1 MEQEFYNEAL
11 YKLNKNT
18 RTVLKF
24 LLSGKGYILK
34 DLEIYRED
42 GELMNQRAINACVG
56 SIRRWERK
64 TMGKTIINYEK
75 IIDSNI
81 SFVQIEK
88 NEIKPLK
95 IAFENIENKIKSQL
109 KKLEELYS
117 EQKKILEGQAK
128 KLDEQILKIKLSL
141 N

>member
-18 RTVLKF
+18 RTVLKLF
-24 LLSGKGYILK
+24 LSGKGYILK

-81 SFVQIEK
+81 SFVQIET

-95 IAFENIENKIKSQL
+95 IAFENIENKIKSQQ
-109 KKLEELYS
+109 KKLEDY
-117 EQKKILEGQAK
+117 
-128 KLDEQILKIKLSL
+128 L
-141 N
+141 NERSPKDKEV

>member
-1 MEQEFYNEAL
+1 MEQEFYNESL

-34 DLEIYRED
+34 DLKIYRE
-42 GELMNQRAINACVG
+42 GGGLMNQRAINACVG
-56 SIRRWERK
+56 SIRRCERK

-81 SFVQIEK
+81 SFVQIET

-95 IAFENIENKIKSQL
+95 IAFKNIENKIKSQQ
-109 KKLEELYS
+109 KKLEDYLNERS
-117 EQKKILEGQAK
+117 PKDKKV
-128 KLDEQILKIKLSL
+128 
-141 N
+141 